1 MAKGAAVLIE
11 LLAEVGV
18 RQVFGIPSGPWCPF
32 MEAMRTG
39 EVEFVLVSNEASA
52 GFMAD
57 VCGRITGKPGACYG
71 TTGPGATN
79 LSTGVGSAYLDRSPQ
94 LAFTSE
100 ARDAMRQ
107 RTMQMW
113 IDHQALFKPLTKWTT
128 TLRPNNFRDTFAHAV
143 RVALS
148 EVPGPVHLGLPEDL
162 GYDDVPP
169 GSLTIPELLR
179 PPLPEPQQVADVQR
193 LLQNARKP
201 LLAVGLS
208 IMRTAAWEPLRRFI
222 DTQQL
227 PVIFTPMAKGLLDEE
242 HPCYAGVLFHGLSD
256 IVAQTNQ
263 QADLVLALGYDP
275 VEFNYEDWMP
285 NAPLVSIDTLSA
297 DIDRSTYAMA
307 AELVCDLRAAIEQL
321 AAFPKF
327 SNAWDLQL
335 LAQRRAQMFATLTPD
350 TSEFSPHHVL
360 AIMRELMPRD
370 GILTCDVGAHTHLIG
385 QLWRPYAP
393 GNFIM
398 TNGWSAM
405 GFGIPAALA
414 AKLCLP
420 DRAVACVTGD
430 GGFLMMVGEMATAA
444 RMGLPVVFVVLTDRN
459 LQLIKVKQERRG
471 YPQYGTAL
479 YTDAYRPAPQYFGV
493 PVITANDAH
502 AFHEAFATALTMSE
516 PVIVEA
522 VVDPN
527 EYDALILKPHK

>member
-1 MAKGAAVLIE
+1 
-11 LLAEVGV
+11 
-18 RQVFGIPSGPWCPF
+18 
-32 MEAMRTG
+32 MEAMRTAD
-39 EVEFVLVSNEASA
+39 VEFVLVSNEASA

-128 TLRPNNFRDTFAHAV
+128 TLRPPNFHDTFARAV
-143 RVALS
+143 QVALS

-162 GYDDVPP
+162 GYEDVPS
-169 GSLTIPELLR
+169 GFLTLPELLR
-179 PPLPEPQQVADVQR
+179 PPLPDAPQLATVRR
-193 LLQNARKP
+193 LLEQARKP

-208 IMRTAAWEPLRRFI
+208 VMRSGTWEPLWRFI

-227 PVIFTPMAKGLLDEE
+227 PVIFTPMAKGLLDEA
-242 HPCYAGVLFHGLSD
+242 HPCYAGVLFHGLSN
-256 IVAQTNQ
+256 IVAQTIQ

-275 VEFNYEDWMP
+275 VEFNYEEWMP
-285 NAPLVSIDTLSA
+285 QAPLVSIDTVPA
-297 DIDRSTYAMA
+297 DIDRVTYEVAS
-307 AELVCDLRAAIEQL
+307 ELVCDLRAAITQL
-321 AAFPKF
+321 AAFPPYAK
-327 SNAWDLQL
+327 AWNLPA
-335 LAQRRAQMFATLTPD
+335 LAQRREQMFAALTPQ
-350 TSEFSPHHVL
+350 TSQFSPHHVL
-360 AIMRELMPRD
+360 ASMRELLPRD
-370 GILTCDVGAHTHLIG
+370 AVLTCDVGAHTHLIG
-385 QLWRPYAP
+385 QLWRPYEP

-444 RMGLPVVFVVLTDRN
+444 RLGLPVVFVVLTDHN
-459 LQLIKVKQERRG
+459 LQLIKIKQERRG

-479 YTDAYRPAPQYFGV
+479 YTASYQPAPQYFGV
-493 PVITANDAH
+493 PVLTANDPAS
-502 AFHEAFATALTMSE
+502 FHEAFATALTMPG

-522 VVDPN
+522 MVDPN
-527 EYDALILKPHK
+527 EYDTMILRPHK

>member
-1 MAKGAAVLIE
+1 MAKVATVLTE
-11 LLAEVGV
+11 LLADVGV
-18 RQVFGIPSGPWCPF
+18 RQVFGNPSGPWCPF

-39 EVEFVLVSNEASA
+39 EVEFVLVSNEATA

-57 VCGRITGKPGACYG
+57 VCARITGKPGACYG

-79 LSTGVGSAYLDRSPQ
+79 LTTGVGSAWLDHSPV

-100 ARDAMRQ
+100 ARDAMRH

-128 TLRPNNFRDTFAHAV
+128 TLRATDLRDTFARAV
-143 RVALS
+143 QVALS
-148 EVPGPVHLGLPEDL
+148 EVPGPVHLGIPEDL
-162 GYDDVPP
+162 GDESVPE
-169 GSLTIPELLR
+169 GLMATPELMA
-179 PPLPEPQQVADVQR
+179 PPLPQARQIEQVRA
-193 LLQNARKP
+193 LLQAARKP
-201 LLAVGLS
+201 LLVVGLS
-208 IMRTAAWEPLRRFI
+208 AMRTGAWEALRRFI
-222 DTQQL
+222 ETQQM
-227 PVIFTPMAKGLLDEE
+227 PVIFTPMAKGILDED

-256 IVAQTNQ
+256 IVAETHQ
-263 QADLVLALGYDP
+263 QADLVLAVGYDP

-285 NAPLVSIDTLSA
+285 DAPLVSIDSRPP
-297 DIDRSTYAMA
+297 DIDRSAYRVAC
-307 AELVCDLRAAIEQL
+307 EVVSDLRAAVERL
-321 AAFPKF
+321 ATFPRVEH
-327 SNAWDLQL
+327 AWDLQA
-335 LAQRRAQMFATLTPD
+335 LAHRRAQMFSQLTPVGS
-350 TSEFSPHHVL
+350 TFGPSRAL
-360 AIMRELMPRD
+360 AILREMLPQD

-398 TNGWSAM
+398 TNGWSSM
-405 GFGIPAALA
+405 GFGIPSALA

-420 DRAVACVTGD
+420 DRTVVCVTGD

-444 RMGLPVVFVVLTDRN
+444 RLGLPVVFVVLTDRN
-459 LQLIKVKQERRG
+459 LQLIKIKQERKG

-479 YTDAYRPAPQYFGV
+479 YTNAYQPAPHYFGV
-493 PVITANDAH
+493 PVIAANDP
-502 AFHEAFATALTMSE
+502 EAFRAALMTALATAG

-522 VVDPN
+522 LVDPN

>member
-1 MAKGAAVLIE
+1 
-11 LLAEVGV
+11 
-18 RQVFGIPSGPWCPF
+18 
-32 MEAMRTG
+32 
-39 EVEFVLVSNEASA
+39 
-52 GFMAD
+52 
-57 VCGRITGKPGACYG
+57 
-71 TTGPGATN
+71 
-79 LSTGVGSAYLDRSPQ
+79 VGSAYLDRSPQ

-128 TLRPNNFRDTFAHAV
+128 TLRPKNFRDTFARAV
-143 RVALS
+143 QVALS

-162 GYDDVPP
+162 GYEDVPAGAMP
-169 GSLTIPELLR
+169 TPKLLR
-179 PPLPEPQQVADVQR
+179 PPLPEPSELADLKG
-193 LLQNARKP
+193 LLQDARKP

-208 IMRTAAWEPLRRFI
+208 VMRTGAWEALHRFI
-222 DTQQL
+222 DTQQM
-227 PVIFTPMAKGLLDEE
+227 PVIFTPMAKGILDEE

-285 NAPLVSIDTLSA
+285 NAPLVSIDTVPA
-297 DIDRSTYAMA
+297 DIERSTCRVVCEM
-307 AELVCDLRAAIEQL
+307 VCDLRAAIERL
-321 AAFPKF
+321 STFPKYP
-327 SNAWDLQL
+327 NAWDLQA
-335 LAQRRAQMFATLTPD
+335 LARRRAQMFATLTPD
-350 TSEFSPHHVL
+350 SSQFSPHHVL

-398 TNGWSAM
+398 TNGWSSM

-459 LQLIKVKQERRG
+459 LQLIKIKQERKS

-479 YTDAYRPAPQYFGV
+479 YTDAYQPAPQYFGV
-493 PVITANDAH
+493 PVMTANDPQ
-502 AFHEAFATALTMSE
+502 AFHAAFATALNMSG

-527 EYDALILKPHK
+527 EYDTMILKPHK

>member
-1 MAKGAAVLIE
+1 MAKVATVLTE

-32 MEAMRTG
+32 MEAMRNG
-39 EVEFVLVSNEASA
+39 PVEFVLVSNEATA

-71 TTGPGATN
+71 TFGPGATN
-79 LSTGVGSAYLDRSPQ
+79 LTTGVGCSYLDHSPL
-94 LAFTSE
+94 LAFTTE

-128 TLRPNNFRDTFAHAV
+128 TLHANDLRDTFGRAV
-143 RVALS
+143 QVALS

-162 GYDDVPP
+162 GYEEAAT

-179 PPLPEPQQVADVQR
+179 PPLPEPQHLERLRD

-208 IMRTAAWEPLRRFI
+208 VMRTGAWEPLRRFI
-222 DTQQL
+222 ETQQM
-227 PVIFTPMAKGLLDEE
+227 PVIFTPMAKGLLDEA

-256 IVAQTNQ
+256 IVAETNQ
-263 QADLVLALGYDP
+263 QADLVIALGYDP

-285 NAPLVSIDTLSA
+285 NAPLVSLDTVPV
-297 DIDRSTYAMA
+297 DIDRSTYQVACEA
-307 AELVCDLRAAIEQL
+307 VCDLRAAIEQL
-321 AAFPKF
+321 STFPTF
-327 SNAWDLQL
+327 RNDWDLQA
-335 LAQRRAQMFATLTPD
+335 LARRREQMFATLTPE
-350 TSEFSPHHVL
+350 TSQFSPHHVL
-360 AIMRELMPRD
+360 SIMRELMPRD

-385 QLWRPYAP
+385 QLWRPHAP

-405 GFGIPAALA
+405 GFGIPAAMA

-420 DRAVACVTGD
+420 DRTVACVTGD

-444 RMGLPVVFVVLTDRN
+444 RLGLPVIFVVLTDRN
-459 LQLIKVKQERRG
+459 LQLIKIKQERKG

-479 YTDAYRPAPQYFGV
+479 YTNAYRSVPQYFGV
-493 PVITANDAH
+493 PVMTANDPK
-502 AFHEAFATALTMSE
+502 AFHEAFATALTKTE

-527 EYDALILKPHK
+527 EYDELILKAHK

>member
-1 MAKGAAVLIE
+1 MAKGAAVLTE
-11 LLAEVGV
+11 LLADAGV

-32 MEAMRTG
+32 MEAMRGG
-39 EVEFVLVSNEASA
+39 EVDFVLVSNEAAA

-100 ARDAMRQ
+100 ARDAMRL

-113 IDHQALFKPLTKWTT
+113 IDHQALFKPLTKWTA
-128 TLRPNNFRDTFAHAV
+128 TLRPHNFHDTFARAV
-143 RVALS
+143 QVALS

-162 GYDDVPP
+162 GYEDVSP
-169 GSLTIPELLR
+169 GSMTIPELLR
-179 PPLPEPQQVADVQR
+179 PPLPEPQGIAEVQR

-208 IMRTAAWEPLRRFI
+208 VMRTGTWGALRRFI
-222 DTQQL
+222 DTQQM
-227 PVIFTPMAKGLLDEE
+227 PVIFTPMAKGILDEG

-256 IVAQTNQ
+256 IIAQTNQ
-263 QADLVLALGYDP
+263 QADLVIALGYDP

-285 NAPLVSIDTLSA
+285 HAPLVSIDTVPA
-297 DIDRSTYAMA
+297 DIDRSTYQVACEM
-307 AELVCDLRAAIEQL
+307 VCDLRTAIEQL
-321 AAFPKF
+321 STFPTCA
-327 SNAWDLQL
+327 NAWDLQA
-335 LAQRRAQMFATLTPD
+335 LAHRRAQMFTTLAPE
-350 TSEFSPHHVL
+350 TSQFSPHHVL
-360 AIMRELMPRD
+360 TIMRELMPRD

-385 QLWRPYAP
+385 QLWRPYEP

-444 RMGLPVVFVVLTDRN
+444 RTGLPVVFVVLTDRN
-459 LQLIKVKQERRG
+459 LQLIKIKQERRG

-493 PVITANDAH
+493 PVMTASDPQ
-502 AFHEAFATALTMSE
+502 AFHEAFAMALAMSG
-516 PVIVEA
+516 PAIVEA
-522 VVDPN
+522 MVDPN

>member
-1 MAKGAAVLIE
+1 MAKVATVLTE

-32 MEAMRTG
+32 MEAMRNG
-39 EVEFVLVSNEASA
+39 EVEFVLVSNEATA

-71 TTGPGATN
+71 TFGPGATN
-79 LSTGVGSAYLDRSPQ
+79 LTTGVGCSYLDHSPL
-94 LAFTSE
+94 LAFTTE
-100 ARDAMRQ
+100 ARDAMRH

-128 TLRPNNFRDTFAHAV
+128 TLRANDLRDTFGRAV
-143 RVALS
+143 QVALS

-162 GYDDVPP
+162 GYEEVSA
-169 GSLTIPELLR
+169 GSLAIPELLR
-179 PPLPEPQQVADVQR
+179 PPLPETQQIDHIR
-193 LLQNARKP
+193 TLLQNARKP

-208 IMRTAAWEPLRRFI
+208 VMRTGAWEPLRRFI
-222 DTQQL
+222 DTQQM
-227 PVIFTPMAKGLLDEE
+227 PVIFTPMAKGILDEA

-256 IVAQTNQ
+256 IVAETNQ
-263 QADLVLALGYDP
+263 QADLVIALGYDP

-285 NAPLVSIDTLSA
+285 HAPLICLDTMPA
-297 DIDRSTYAMA
+297 DIDRTTYQVAC
-307 AELVCDLRAAIEQL
+307 EVVCDLRATIERL
-321 AAFPKF
+321 STFPGF
-327 SNAWDLQL
+327 RNDWDLQA
-335 LAQRRAQMFATLTPD
+335 LAHRRQQMFATLAPAI
-350 TSEFSPHHVL
+350 SQFSPHHVL
-360 AIMRELMPRD
+360 AIMRQLMPRD

-385 QLWRPYAP
+385 QLWQPHAP
-393 GNFIM
+393 GNFMM
-398 TNGWSAM
+398 TNGWSSM
-405 GFGIPAALA
+405 GFGIPAAMA

-420 DRAVACVTGD
+420 DRTVACVTGD

-444 RMGLPVVFVVLTDRN
+444 RLGLPVIFVVLTDRN
-459 LQLIKVKQERRG
+459 LQLIKIKQERKG

-479 YTDAYRPAPQYFGV
+479 YTDAYRSVPQYFGV
-493 PVITANDAH
+493 PVMTANDLR
-502 AFHEAFATALTMSE
+502 AFHEAFAMAMTKNE

-527 EYDALILKPHK
+527 EYDALILKAHK

>member
-1 MAKGAAVLIE
+1 MAKGGAVLTE
-11 LLAEVGV
+11 LLADAGI

-39 EVEFVLVSNEASA
+39 EVEFVLVSNEAAA

-100 ARDAMRQ
+100 AREAMRQ

-128 TLRPNNFRDTFAHAV
+128 TLRPQGFRDTFARAV
-143 RVALS
+143 QVALS

-162 GYDDVPP
+162 GYEDVPA
-169 GSLTIPELLR
+169 GAMTIPELLR
-179 PPLPEPQQVADVQR
+179 PPLPELQTLAEVQR
-193 LLQNARKP
+193 LVQQARKP

-208 IMRTAAWEPLRRFI
+208 VMRTGAWEPLRRFI
-222 DTQQL
+222 DTQQM
-227 PVIFTPMAKGLLDEE
+227 PVIFTPMAKGLLDEA

-263 QADLVLALGYDP
+263 QADLVIALGYDP

-285 NAPLVSIDTLSA
+285 NAPLVSIDTVPA
-297 DIDRSTYAMA
+297 DIDRSTYEVACEM
-307 AELVCDLRAAIEQL
+307 VCDVRAAIAQL
-321 AAFPKF
+321 AAFPKY
-327 SNAWDLQL
+327 SHAWDLQM
-335 LAQRRAQMFATLTPD
+335 LARQRAQI
-350 TSEFSPHHVL
+350 SPHHVL
-360 AIMRELMPRD
+360 ASMRELMPRD
-370 GILTCDVGAHTHLIG
+370 AILTCDVGAHTHLIG

-393 GNFIM
+393 GNFII
-398 TNGWSAM
+398 TNGWSSM

-420 DRAVACVTGD
+420 DRTVACVTGD

-459 LQLIKVKQERRG
+459 LQLIKIKQERRG

-479 YTDAYRPAPQYFGV
+479 YTEAYQPAPQYFGV
-493 PVITANDAH
+493 PVVTANDPQ
-502 AFHEAFATALTMSE
+502 AFHEAFATALTMSG

-527 EYDALILKPHK
+527 EYDTMILKPHK

>member
-1 MAKGAAVLIE
+1 MATGAAVLTE
-11 LLAEVGV
+11 LLAEAGV

-39 EVEFVLVSNEASA
+39 EVEFVLVSHEAAA

-128 TLRPNNFRDTFAHAV
+128 TLRQNHFHDTFARAV
-143 RVALS
+143 QIALS

-162 GYDDVPP
+162 GYEDVPA
-169 GSLTIPELLR
+169 GAMTVPELLR
-179 PPLPEPQQVADVQR
+179 PPLPESPKLVEVQR
-193 LLQNARKP
+193 LLQHARKP

-208 IMRTAAWEPLRRFI
+208 VMRTGAWEPLRQFI

-227 PVIFTPMAKGLLDEE
+227 PVICTPMAKGLLDEA

-256 IVAQTNQ
+256 IVAQTTQ
-263 QADLVLALGYDP
+263 QADLVIALGYDP

-285 NAPLVSIDTLSA
+285 NASLVSIDTVPA
-297 DIDRSTYAMA
+297 DLDRVTYEVACEM
-307 AELVCDLRAAIEQL
+307 VCDVRAAITQL
-321 AAFPKF
+321 AAFPNY
-327 SNAWDLQL
+327 SNAWDLQA
-335 LAQRRAQMFATLTPD
+335 LARRRAQMFATLTPE
-350 TSEFSPHHVL
+350 TSQFSPHHVL
-360 AIMRELMPRD
+360 ASMRELMPRD

-398 TNGWSAM
+398 SNGWSSM

-420 DRAVACVTGD
+420 DRVVACVTGD

-459 LQLIKVKQERRG
+459 LQLIKIKQERRG
-471 YPQYGTAL
+471 YLQYGTAL

-493 PVITANDAH
+493 PVLTANDPR
-502 AFHEAFATALTMSE
+502 AFHEAFATALTMSG

-522 VVDPN
+522 MVDPN
-527 EYDALILKPHK
+527 EYDTMILKPHK

>member
-1 MAKGAAVLIE
+1 MATGATVLTE
-11 LLAEVGV
+11 LLADVGV
-18 RQVFGIPSGPWCPF
+18 RWVFGIPSGPWCPF

-39 EVEFVLVSNEASA
+39 AVEFVLVSNEATA

-71 TTGPGATN
+71 TFGPGATN
-79 LSTGVGSAYLDRSPQ
+79 LTTGVGCAYLDHSPL
-94 LAFTSE
+94 LAFTTE

-113 IDHQALFKPLTKWTT
+113 IDHQALFRPLTKWTT
-128 TLRPNNFRDTFAHAV
+128 TLRPQNLRADFARAV
-143 RVALS
+143 HIALS

-162 GYDDVPP
+162 GYEDIPA
-169 GSLTIPELLR
+169 GTSAIPELLR
-179 PPLPEPQQVADVQR
+179 PPLPDPQQLETVRR
-193 LLQNARKP
+193 LLENARKP

-208 IMRTAAWEPLRRFI
+208 VMRTGAWEPLRRFI
-222 DTQQL
+222 DTQRL
-227 PVIFTPMAKGLLDEE
+227 PVICTPMAKGLLDED

-256 IVAQTNQ
+256 IVAQTHQ
-263 QADLVLALGYDP
+263 QADLVVALGYDP
-275 VEFNYEDWMP
+275 VEFNYEDWLP
-285 NAPLVSIDTLSA
+285 NAPLVSIDTRPA
-297 DIDRSTYAMA
+297 DIDRSAYRVAC
-307 AELVCDLRAAIEQL
+307 EVVCDLRRAIEQL
-321 AAFPKF
+321 AAFPPF
-327 SNAWDLQL
+327 PHAWDLQA
-335 LAQRRAQMFATLTPD
+335 LARRRAQMFARLTPEP
-350 TSEFSPHHVL
+350 SPFSPHHVL
-360 AIMRELMPRD
+360 AIMRQLLPRD
-370 GILTCDVGAHTHLIG
+370 AVLTCDVGAHTHLIG

-393 GNFIM
+393 GNFLM

-405 GFGIPAALA
+405 GFGIPAAMA

-420 DRAVACVTGD
+420 ERTVACVTGD

-444 RMGLPVVFVVLTDRN
+444 RLGLPVIFVVLTDRN
-459 LQLIKVKQERRG
+459 LQLIKIKQERKG

-479 YTDAYRPAPQYFGV
+479 YTDAYRSVPQYFGV
-493 PVITANDAH
+493 PVIAARDAK

-522 VVDPN
+522 MVDPN

>member
-1 MAKGAAVLIE
+1 MAKAATVLAE
-11 LLAEVGV
+11 LLAEAGV

-100 ARDAMRQ
+100 ARDSMRQ

-113 IDHQALFKPLTKWTT
+113 IDHQALFRPLTKWTT
-128 TLRPNNFRDTFAHAV
+128 TLRPDNFRDTFARAV
-143 RVALS
+143 QVALS
-148 EVPGPVHLGLPEDL
+148 EIPGPVHLGLPEDL
-162 GYDDVPP
+162 GYAEVPP
-169 GSLTIPELLR
+169 GSMTIPELLR
-179 PPLPEPQQVADVQR
+179 PPLPDPQQLATVRR
-193 LLQNARKP
+193 LLQDARKP

-208 IMRTAAWEPLRRFI
+208 VMRTGAWGALRRFI
-222 DTQQL
+222 ETQRL
-227 PVIFTPMAKGLLDEE
+227 PVIVTPMAKGILDEE

-263 QADLVLALGYDP
+263 QADLVIALGYDP

-285 NAPLVSIDTLSA
+285 QAPLVSIDSVPA
-297 DIDRSTYAMA
+297 DIDRSAYQVACEM
-307 AELVCDLRAAIEQL
+307 VCDLRAAIEQL
-321 AAFPKF
+321 SSFPAYT
-327 SNAWDLQL
+327 NAWDLQL
-335 LAQRRAQMFATLTPD
+335 LGQRRAQMFAALTPEL
-350 TSEFSPHHVL
+350 SHFSPRHVL
-360 AIMRELMPRD
+360 QSMRELLPRD

-385 QLWRPYAP
+385 QLWRPHAP
-393 GNFIM
+393 GNFLM
-398 TNGWSAM
+398 TNGWSSM

-444 RMGLPVVFVVLTDRN
+444 RLGLPVVFVVLTDRN
-459 LQLIKVKQERRG
+459 LQLIKIKQERRG

-493 PVITANDAH
+493 PVIAAH
-502 AFHEAFATALTMSE
+502 DPQAFHEAFAAALAMDG
-516 PVIVEA
+516 PVIIEA

-527 EYDALILKPHK
+527 EYDSMILKPHK

>member
-1 MAKGAAVLIE
+1 
-11 LLAEVGV
+11 
-18 RQVFGIPSGPWCPF
+18 

-100 ARDAMRQ
+100 VRGAMRH
-107 RTMQMW
+107 RTTQMW
-113 IDHQALFKPLTKWTT
+113 IDHQALFRPLTKWTT
-128 TLRPNNFRDTFAHAV
+128 TLRPNNLHDTFAHAV
-143 RVALS
+143 QVALS

-162 GYDDVPP
+162 GYEEVPP
-169 GSLTIPELLR
+169 GSLRVPELLR
-179 PPLPEPQQVADVQR
+179 PPLPEPPQLVDVQR
-193 LLQNARKP
+193 LLRDARKP

-208 IMRTAAWEPLRRFI
+208 VMRSAAWEPLRRFI

-227 PVIFTPMAKGLLDEE
+227 PVILTPMAKGLLDEA

-256 IVAQTNQ
+256 IVAQTHQ

-285 NAPLVSIDTLSA
+285 NAPLVSIDTVPA
-297 DIDRSTYAMA
+297 DIDRSTYPVA
-307 AELVCDLRAAIEQL
+307 AELVCDLRAAIDRL

-327 SNAWDLQL
+327 QNAWDLQQ
-335 LAQRRAQMFATLTPD
+335 LAQRRARMFEMLTPD
-350 TSEFSPHHVL
+350 TADFSAHHVL
-360 AIMRELMPRD
+360 ASMREIMPHD

-385 QLWRPYAP
+385 QLWRPHAP

-444 RMGLPVVFVVLTDRN
+444 RIGLPVIFVVLTDRH

-471 YPQYGTAL
+471 YAPYGTAL
-479 YTDAYRPAPQYFGV
+479 YTDAYRPASQYFGV
-493 PVITANDAH
+493 PLLTANDAD
-502 AFHEAFATALTMSE
+502 AFHEAFATALTMSG

-527 EYDALILKPHK
+527 AYDALILRPHK